1 MKVYPHNITAGGS
14 GSIKMDPKIPEDFW
28 HVYNLLEI
36 GDMVQSKTIRKV
48 LASKGGGSGSLG
60 ASKQKTVTVVVKIE
74 VEGIDFDSD
83 SCVIRLNG
91 RNRLE
96 NKHVQ
101 LGKYHTL
108 ELAANRAFTLEKK
121 KWDQMHLDRIEVAS
135 NPAKTAD
142 LAVVVMEHG
151 LAHIILITEHMTITK
166 AKIEK
171 NIPKKRVGS
180 QSRHSKAIT
189 RFYKLLA
196 DHIAKDIDFEVVKC
210 VVLAS
215 PAFVASDFKNFLYQ
229 DAQLHEV
236 KAILDNKSKFILGHT
251 SSGQRQALK
260 EVLADNDVMSKIGD
274 TKCAKDMAALNKF
287 YKLLSSCPERAFYG
301 KKHILKAIELGAIET
316 FMITDELFRCSNHVE
331 RTEYVNMVEKVREFG
346 SKVLIFSAKHPS
358 GDQLR
363 KITGIAAILRF
374 PIHDEVSD
382 EESSESSDDSEV
394 EE

>member
-14 GSIKMDPKIPEDFW
+14 GAIKMDPKIPEDFW

-36 GDMVQSKTIRKV
+36 GDMVKSKTIRKV
-48 LASKGGGSGSLG
+48 LASKGGGSNSIG
-60 ASKQKTVTVVVKIE
+60 AQKQKSVTVLVNIE
-74 VEGIDFDSD
+74 VEGIDFNSD
-83 SCVIRLNG
+83 DCVIRLNG

-108 ELAANRAFTLEKK
+108 ELAPNRAFTLEKK
-121 KWDQMHLDRIEVAS
+121 KWDEMHLDRIETAS

-166 AKIEK
+166 AKVEK
-171 NIPKKRVGS
+171 NIPKKRIGS
-180 QSRHSKAIT
+180 QSRHKKAIM
-189 RFYKLLA
+189 RFYKILT
-196 DHIAKDIDFEVVKC
+196 DQIAKDIDFEVVKC

-215 PAFVASDFKNFLYQ
+215 PAFVASDFKNFMLQ
-229 DAQLHEV
+229 DAMQNDL
-236 KAILDNKSKFILGHT
+236 KAILDNKSKFVLGHT

-260 EVLADNDVMSKIGD
+260 EVLADSDLMSKIGD
-274 TKCAKDMAALNKF
+274 TKCAKDMAALQRF
-287 YKLLSSCPERAFYG
+287 YKTLSSCPERAFYG
-301 KKHILKAIELGAIET
+301 KKHINKAIELGAIET

-331 RTEYVNMVEKVREFG
+331 RTEYVKMVEKVKDFG
-346 SKVLIFSAKHPS
+346 SEVLIFSAKHPS

-363 KITGIAAILRF
+363 KITGIAAMLRF

-382 EESSESSDDSEV
+382 EESSESSDDSDEK
-394 EE
+394 E